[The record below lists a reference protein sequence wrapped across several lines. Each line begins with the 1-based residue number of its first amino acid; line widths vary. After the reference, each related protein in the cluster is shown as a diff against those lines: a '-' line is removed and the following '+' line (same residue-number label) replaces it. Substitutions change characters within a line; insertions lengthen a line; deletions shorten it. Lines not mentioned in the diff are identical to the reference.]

1 MVSQMMKVKLS
12 KYERIAGLFVLTAML
27 GFVASLVGVAV
38 KQGWFESRVEYVTQ
52 FQSGEGLHAG
62 TTVQISGLNVGAVE
76 DVELTADNQVKVK
89 ISVLKK
95 FENKIRKDS
104 VAQLVRPF
112 LIGDRVLDISVG
124 SAALPKL
131 AANDQISSQESMDLM
146 SLLSGKQTSQYLTTF
161 SGMLDNLK
169 VLAQAFID
177 KNRTQ
182 AFVDMFD
189 RMDPLLKNLNTMSV
203 EVIKLSKQATHDD
216 QLKVVLGNL
225 ATTTTELNK
234 MLPAMNEK
242 SPELA
247 EHMAK
252 LVDNMAE
259 LSEQF
264 KVVIPALAAVAPDLP
279 HASKRAVEAL
289 DETVVLVKALQKS
302 FFVRGNVEEVRA
314 KEEKEALDAAKS
326 SPSAPSPQQDQASPR
341 APASH

>member
-1 MVSQMMKVKLS
+1 MLKVKLS
-12 KYERIAGLFVLTAML
+12 KYERIAGLFVLTAMM
-27 GFVASLVGVAV
+27 GFVVAMIGVAV
-38 KQGWFESRVEYVTQ
+38 KQGWLESRVEYYTQ
-52 FQSGEGLHAG
+52 FRSGEGLHSG
-62 TTVQISGLNVGAVE
+62 TVVQISGLTAGNIE
-76 DVELTADNQVKVK
+76 DVELTSDNQIKVR

-124 SAALPKL
+124 SEAMPTV
-131 AANDQISSQESMDLM
+131 AANDMISSQENMDLM
-146 SLLSGKQTSQYLTTF
+146 TLLSGKQMNQYLTTF
-161 SGMLDNLK
+161 SGMLENLK
-169 VLAQAFID
+169 VLAEAFID

-216 QLKVVLGNL
+216 QLNVVLGNL
-225 ATTTTELNK
+225 AKTTKELNK
-234 MLPAMNEK
+234 MLPEMNEK

-247 EHMAK
+247 QNMAK

-259 LSEQF
+259 LSDQF

-279 HASKRAVEAL
+279 HASKRAIEAL

-302 FFVRGNVEEVRA
+302 FLVRGNVEDVR
-314 KEEKEALDAAKS
+314 EKEAEDAKKN
-326 SPSAPSPQQDQASPR
+326 R
-341 APASH
+341 EPASSK

>member
-1 MVSQMMKVKLS
+1 MLKVKLS
-12 KYERIAGLFVLTAML
+12 KYERIAGLFVLTAIV
-27 GFVASLVGVAV
+27 GFVVCMVGVAV
-38 KQGWFESRVEYVTQ
+38 KQGWLESRVEYYTQ
-52 FQSGEGLHAG
+52 FHSGDGLHSG
-62 TTVQISGLNVGAVE
+62 TVVQISGLTAGSIE
-76 DVELTADNQVKVK
+76 DVELTSDNQVKVRVS
-89 ISVLKK
+89 ILKK

-104 VAQLVRPF
+104 MAQLVRPF

-124 SAALPKL
+124 SEAMPVL
-131 AANDQISSQESMDLM
+131 AVNELINSQENMDLM
-146 SLLSGKQTSQYLTTF
+146 SLLSGKQMNQYLTTF
-161 SGMLDNLK
+161 SGMLENLK
-169 VLAQAFID
+169 VLAEAFID

-189 RMDPLLKNLNTMSV
+189 RMDPLLKNLNAMSV

-216 QLKVVLGNL
+216 HLNVVLGNL

-242 SPELA
+242 SPQLA
-247 EHMAK
+247 QNMAK

-259 LSEQF
+259 LSDQF

-302 FFVRGNVEEVRA
+302 FLVRGNVEDVR
-314 KEEKEALDAAKS
+314 EKEAKEAKE
-326 SPSAPSPQQDQASPR
+326 R
-341 APASH
+341 EPASK